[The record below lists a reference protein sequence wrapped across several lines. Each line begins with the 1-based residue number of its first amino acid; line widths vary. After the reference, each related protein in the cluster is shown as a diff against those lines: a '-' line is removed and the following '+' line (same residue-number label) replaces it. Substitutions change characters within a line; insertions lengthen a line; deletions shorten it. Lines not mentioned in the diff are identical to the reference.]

1 MPTKQPIAP
10 LPPELTSD
18 EPGSWA
24 YDTMSRRV
32 RTDILARVFRE
43 NSFSPEVVG
52 KLKQLDGELANAG
65 ITQLTYLAP
74 DGGPDVDTWNNE
86 ILPPYL
92 NKKVTWLSAP
102 WALAEFYM

>member
-1 MPTKQPIAP
+1 MPTRQPTAP

-43 NSFSPEVVG
+43 NSLSSEIVE
-52 KLKQLDGELANAG
+52 KLKQLDQELANAG
-65 ITQLTYLAP
+65 TTQLTYLAP
-74 DGGPDVDTWNNE
+74 DGGPDIETWNHE
-86 ILPPYL
+86 ILPPFL
-92 NKKVTWLSAP
+92 KKEVTWLSAP
-102 WALAEFYM
+102 WMLAEFYL

>member
-43 NSFSPEVVG
+43 NSFSPEIVN
-52 KLKQLDGELANAG
+52 KLKRLDEELANAG
-65 ITQLTYLAP
+65 TTQLTYLP
-74 DGGPDVDTWNNE
+74 QDGGPDVDTWNKE
-86 ILPPYL
+86 ILPSYIRRD
-92 NKKVTWLSAP
+92 VTWLSAP
-102 WALAEFYM
+102 WVLAEFYM